1 MSHSVISLG
10 LGLGGG
16 KSATSSG
23 GAAGGGT
30 PLTEELAYAGGLW
43 TESNYEISVAPIMHF
58 DSAILDGADGANN
71 PANGADV
78 PVWGDR
84 SGFGTDY
91 DLSQATASY
100 QPHFYDVAGL
110 MGVTMP
116 LTSGHIFNLATSF
129 AVATADELTQII
141 IATNTDS
148 AENSISGL
156 SPASHAGGNSIFVA
170 GGLNGGLKIG
180 GKPATSP
187 PTFSKTAPNLHVLTK
202 DGTAF
207 VYWWQGGSANQSKT
221 ATVNNTFTKMF
232 TVYPSYG
239 NDCRIH
245 EILVFS
251 SAVTLANLNIIKNYA
266 NEKYSMSVSDLT

>member
-1 MSHSVISLG
+1 VSHSAISLG

-23 GAAGGGT
+23 GGGGT
-30 PLTEELAYAGGLW
+30 PLTDELAYTGGLW

-91 DLSQATASY
+91 DLSQDTASY
-100 QPHFYDVAGL
+100 QPHFYDVGGL
-110 MGVTMP
+110 RGVDI
-116 LTSGHIFNLATSF
+116 SEYQDHILNLATGF
-129 AVATADELTQII
+129 AVASADDLTQII
-141 IATNTDS
+141 IATNTQS
-148 AENSISGL
+148 ARNSISGL
-156 SPASHAGGNSIFVA
+156 SAATHTFANSILFTY
-170 GGLNGGLKIG
+170 GTQLRIG
-180 GKPATSP
+180 GVSQTSP
-187 PTFSKTAPNLHVLTK
+187 PTFSKTVPNLHVLTK
-202 DGTAF
+202 DDTALA
-207 VYWWQGGSANQSKT
+207 YWWQGGSVTFSQT

-232 TVYPSYG
+232 TLYPSYG

-245 EILVFS
+245 EVLVFS
-251 SAVTLANLNIIKNYA
+251 SEVSLANLNIIKNYA

>member
-1 MSHSVISLG
+1 MSHSAISLG

-23 GAAGGGT
+23 APSGGA
-30 PLTEELAYAGGLW
+30 LTDELAYAGGLW

-58 DSAILDGADGANN
+58 DSAILDGADSGNN

-78 PVWGDR
+78 PTWGDR
-84 SGFGTDY
+84 SGGGTDY
-91 DLSQATASY
+91 DLLQATASK
-100 QPHFYDVAGL
+100 QMVFYDSGGIQ
-110 MGVTMP
+110 GVEAVDNYDYFD
-116 LTSGHIFNLATSF
+116 LTTSF
-129 AVATADELTQII
+129 AVAAADDLTQVIV
-141 IATNTDS
+141 ATNIDS
-148 AENSISGL
+148 AQNSISGL
-156 SPASHAGGNSIFVA
+156 SPATHLNSNSIFVA
-170 GGLNGGLKIG
+170 GGNNGALKIG
-180 GKPATSP
+180 GVAATSP
-187 PTFSKTAPNLHVLTK
+187 PTFSQTDPNVHVLTK

-232 TVYPSYG
+232 TTYTTAG

-245 EILVFS
+245 EVLVFS
-251 SAVTLANLNIIKNYA
+251 SVVSLANLNIIKNYV